1 MKKITVI
8 FFLCFLAGAC
18 KTMPISMNP
27 GKGSFNSGT
36 IGSVRATNN
45 IPVSNTGATNFN
57 FMDTSY
63 RKVYTVHN

>member
-1 MKKITVI
+1 MKKIFSVL
-8 FFLCFLAGAC
+8 FLLLLSGAC
-18 KTMPISMNP
+18 KTLPISMNP

-45 IPVSNTGATNFN
+45 IPVSNTGAANFN

-63 RKVYTVHN
+63 RKAYTVH